1 MVGSFYFLL
10 HSWLAGI
17 AGRNKLLINMKG
29 HLQRCAFCFAFIWFR
44 VQGSR
49 FRALVA
55 ASPLFLLGRCLEVAF
70 KSPVTS
76 HSYDTREG
84 IVSHVWHKILRLS
97 PHLFWLGLFTHRA
110 FSSAQ
115 DDDTRGRKGSHRG
128 DTLHVLE
135 LTVLYYVTSSPL
147 EQGRAKGAGWIC
159 PAGASFYV
167 ADNVLLAGI
176 ISHAWYEIL
185 RLSPHLFW
193 LGLFSHRAFL
203 SAQDDDTGERVV

>member
-1 MVGSFYFLL
+1 
-10 HSWLAGI
+10 
-17 AGRNKLLINMKG
+17 MKG

-44 VQGSR
+44 VQGSW

-55 ASPLFLLGRCLEVAF
+55 SSPLFLLGRCLEVAF

-84 IVSHVWHKILRLS
+84 I
-97 PHLFWLGLFTHRA
+97 
-110 FSSAQ
+110 
-115 DDDTRGRKGSHRG
+115 
-128 DTLHVLE
+128 
-135 LTVLYYVTSSPL
+135 
-147 EQGRAKGAGWIC
+147 
-159 PAGASFYV
+159 
-167 ADNVLLAGI
+167 
-176 ISHAWYEIL
+176 ISHAWHEIL